1 MIQLKLITQTKTF
14 VLDPLDGLIIP
25 SNMQLNDSFQH
36 QEAQVSVRV
45 AYDSTMHKALVEN
58 TEIQA
63 QILDNNSPVF
73 TGVIDSGISWI
84 DNGNPEPLDNISL
97 VVNDLTYK
105 LQQTT
110 DGEFAYVNESLDNV
124 VSAICAKCGLI
135 YNHNNKAQN
144 ITVPVFILK
153 QEQDFYQ
160 ALNDLLFENLFSF
173 GFAGNGTFTLIDL
186 TQTTEDE
193 EITDL
198 LAGVKF
204 SRTKKKFTG
213 IKLSYGKLI
222 KKENEQ
228 IYFEGGNLNEDSKV
242 VPYIISPGSYYPVEA
257 TPVVEEE
264 NGKVFQDFSQGFA
277 EVKTLYNGEKKL
289 QKSENTQL
297 IYSTDH
303 VLVEDW
309 SDNLTVD
316 RTEFQFTQAAVR
328 FYNASE
334 TDAELHQLAIKATAY
349 YKETVEYILGT
360 GKKYNYDTSFI
371 YENEK
376 AEQFAAF
383 LTKYFLGG
391 NYKVSFKTDTKLTP
405 GQKVKIDLG
414 LSGVKAQVLIL
425 NVTENLTSQNYE
437 VTAITEQEITL
448 DSTKYQLQKS
458 MTANQRIQR
467 TEYPTAI
474 KEIQEEYYLSTSRT
488 VLENGEWTTTPP
500 TDLSDKYIW
509 TRTTFLYENG
519 IKTTT
524 DPISV
529 SGSNGD
535 NIESVD
541 VEYAQNQSRT
551 TAPTTGW
558 QTTAPTSKD
567 GYYIWSRTKVKLKD
581 KDATY
586 TDAVC
591 ITGDKGDKGADG
603 KNAITMTSATTP
615 NGEYNGQI
623 GIWQGQVYSWNGTN
637 WVLTSGILPTDP
649 VLYYSFDDLY
659 DVPDG
664 LCNLRLKNGQTYSN
678 MSYRGVNTGSPI
690 YTNSNGNL
698 RVELPNRQTSIY
710 FSDNN
715 INRLSIFKIKVISG
729 ACVIDENR
737 YYDDVKA
744 TITEGNEH
752 IIQFFGNGLKHVTI
766 YPDRSTN
773 QTVFEILEVYIGEGL
788 YNIPLI
794 DNSGNEKHANCV
806 KGFCQKG
813 INGKSFK
820 IKNPI
825 VTGLNTQNLPLS
837 KAWSF
842 SCWLNLKSSELYRI
856 AQSYSDYNETYNSM
870 ATMIFGSKSN
880 YNNYGLQIDYNAT
893 SKVLQ
898 VVYGERNQSTGQAQA
913 IYDLP
918 IIDKGFCH
926 VAVIRDGTY
935 SNVYIDGK
943 LWNRI
948 NSITSDIANT
958 QLNINDEGFYGGNC
972 RTRPTLFELDDF
984 QIFNRPLSEQEVLG
998 LYLARGNTP
1007 KKFTLN
1013 DYRLNLIDD
1022 DGVISVS
1029 EKKELLRRWK
1039 EIYNTEKVTTSL
1051 PTSNITANGE
1061 YKAVIDAVNLLSIG
1075 SISAITTY
1083 IEATNALRDA
1093 FWGSNGYLTDMTTT
1107 STLNGNLD
1115 SLFAN
1120 YRQALQ
1126 NANNA
1131 ISDQQSAQASA
1142 ITVQMASPFVQL
1154 PINDSGSV
1162 TSYDNSGNVITV
1174 LNGALTLT
1182 PVVSSATLADNQY
1195 SVIASGSGIT
1205 AGTVSVDT
1213 TNKKVT
1219 IGNSTAMTK
1228 PNAQITYTIKFK
1240 INGTTGT
1247 LYAQQKISTAS
1258 RGADGKRGPMYRGA
1272 TKPTTDVVYGDWYL
1286 DTSDNLIHVYNNS
1299 NWNTTITG
1307 YNDYRYTPAL
1317 NDMLEIAAEKPDV
1330 GFIRIVTAHIQNLAA
1345 GNILA
1350 NILTTKE
1357 LKLTGNGVVQS
1368 ENYGET
1374 TGGFEIKA
1382 NGQATFANVE
1392 TPIISDEGNV
1402 CFLRCMTSALVKPN
1416 SFTETDLITV
1426 FPACIGYVRLEV
1438 YLQSFRGQS
1447 FSGTLNIGGT
1457 TVNVSNKKSYV
1468 YTKTE
1473 YYSSRNSFTNIIF
1486 TPTATSTTAD
1496 DYIVMVV
1503 SLGSNIQ
1510 KQSWVYKKLVTESE
1524 ANISSNDI
1532 IWYLSFTEKIAK
1544 ATGKIAVEKSF
1555 DGGKDGDK
1563 SVPQPILQN
1572 SGGNITVGNIYRFY
1586 SATPFSQGHG
1596 AIAGLYHT
1604 SNQTTSA
1611 ITNTVRTQVY
1621 WANKNQSASVII
1633 NSVAVCLE
1641 AEWWNAD
1648 LGNRS
1653 IT

>member
-1 MIQLKLITQTKTF
+1 MIQLKLITPSKIF
-14 VLDPLDGLIIP
+14 VLDPLDGLTIP
-25 SNMQLNDSFQH
+25 SNRQLNDSLQH

-45 AYDSTMHKALVEN
+45 AYDSNVHKALVES

-63 QILDNNSPVF
+63 QILDNNIPVF
-73 TGVIDSGISWI
+73 TGIIDIGISWI

-110 DGEFAYVNESLDNV
+110 DGEFAFVNETLDNV

-135 YNHNNKAQN
+135 YNHNHKAQN

-153 QEQDFYQ
+153 QEQDYYQ

-213 IKLSYGKLI
+213 LKLSYGKLI

-242 VPYIISPGSYYPVEA
+242 VPYIITPGSYYPVEA

-264 NGKVFQDFSQGFA
+264 NGQVYQDFSQGFA

-303 VLVEDW
+303 VLVKDW

-316 RTEFQFTQAAVR
+316 RKEFQYTQASVR

-391 NYKVSFKTDTKLTP
+391 NYKVTFKTDTKLTP
-405 GQKVKIDLG
+405 GQEVKIDLG

-458 MTANQRIQR
+458 MTADQRIQR

-529 SGSNGD
+529 SGANGD

-551 TAPTTGW
+551 TAPKTGW
-558 QTTAPTSKD
+558 QTTSPTSKD

-581 KDATY
+581 KEATY

-591 ITGDKGDKGADG
+591 ITGDKGAQGSDG

-623 GIWQGQVYSWNGTN
+623 GIWQGQIYQWDGSN
-637 WVLTSGILPTDP
+637 WKATSGILPTNP
-649 VLYYSFDDLY
+649 VLHYSFDNS
-659 DVPDG
+659 PDIFDFSKNTFTSYYLVSAAAQTLNSNSWRFVLKG
-664 LCNLRLKNGQTYSN
+664 NDPMVYFYTNIGAVDGFYLHYKVKVNYVKNGSLLREAYLFYNDSYVAVGGYNENASLEKEIEVNAYIPTDKSKIINYLRLDF
-678 MSYRGVNTGSPI
+678 
-690 YTNSNGNL
+690 
-698 RVELPNRQTSIY
+698 
-710 FSDNN
+710 FS
-715 INRLSIFKIKVISG
+715 G
-729 ACVIDENR
+729 EECE
-737 YYDDVKA
+737 
-744 TITEGNEH
+744 
-752 IIQFFGNGLKHVTI
+752 IIVSDF
-766 YPDRSTN
+766 
-773 QTVFEILEVYIGEGL
+773 YIGKENC
-788 YNIPLI
+788 YKTPVFI
-794 DNSGNEKHANCV
+794 DNSGNNNHAIYNDGFATRDGISG
-806 KGFCQKG
+806 KGVTKTKG
-813 INGKSFK
+813 IGNAYCDFYLKGNYTVSFWCK
-820 IKNPI
+820 DIGNNQR
-825 VTGLNTQNLPLS
+825 TLN
-837 KAWSF
+837 
-842 SCWLNLKSSELYRI
+842 I
-856 AQSYSDYNETYNSM
+856 AQGRKYLGDGSGEILVYVQYETGKFEVGSSGAFATTNKSIYSFGDDKWHLYTIIRNNTTYKFYKDGNYEDTATVSAVADIKGLVLGSRFLQTNNE
-870 ATMIFGSKSN
+870 
-880 YNNYGLQIDYNAT
+880 Q
-893 SKVLQ
+893 
-898 VVYGERNQSTGQAQA
+898 QS
-913 IYDLP
+913 
-918 IIDKGFCH
+918 F
-926 VAVIRDGTY
+926 Y
-935 SNVYIDGK
+935 S
-943 LWNRI
+943 
-948 NSITSDIANT
+948 
-958 QLNINDEGFYGGNC
+958 
-972 RTRPTLFELDDF
+972 LDDF
-984 QIFNRPLSEQEVLG
+984 QIFNKPLSDQEVLG
-998 LYLARGNTP
+998 LYLAKGNTP
-1007 KKFTLN
+1007 KRFTLN

-1039 EIYNTEKVTTSL
+1039 EIYNAENVSTAL

-1061 YKAVIDAVNLLSIG
+1061 YKAVIDAANLLSIG

-1083 IEATNALRDA
+1083 REATNSLRDA
-1093 FWGSNGYLTDMTTT
+1093 FWGANGYLNNMTTA

-1120 YRQALQ
+1120 YKQALQ

-1154 PINDSGSV
+1154 PVNDSGSV

-1174 LNGALTLT
+1174 LNGAVTLT
-1182 PVVSSATLADNQY
+1182 PVASTATLADNQY
-1195 SVIASGSGIT
+1195 SVAASGSGIT
-1205 AGTVSVDT
+1205 AGAVSVDS

-1258 RGADGKRGPMYRGA
+1258 RGADGKRGPMYRGT

-1286 DTSDNLIHVYNNS
+1286 DTTDNLIHVYNNS
-1299 NWNTTITG
+1299 NWNTTVTN

-1317 NDMLEIAAEKPDV
+1317 NDMLAIAAEEPDV
-1330 GFIRIVTAHIQNLAA
+1330 GFIKIVTAHIQNLAA

-1350 NILTTKE
+1350 TVLTTKE
-1357 LKLTGNGVVQS
+1357 LTLTSKGVIKS

-1374 TGGFEIKA
+1374 TGGFEVKA
-1382 NGQATFANVE
+1382 DGQATFANLE

-1402 CFLRCMTSALVKPN
+1402 CFLRCMTSALVKTS
-1416 SFTETDLITV
+1416 SFTETDFITV
-1426 FPACIGYVRLEV
+1426 FPACIGYVKLEV

-1457 TVNVSNKKSYV
+1457 SINVSNKKSYV

-1486 TPTATSTTAD
+1486 TPTSTSTTSD

-1524 ANISSNDI
+1524 ANITSNDI
-1532 IWYLSFTEKIAK
+1532 TWHLSFTEKIAK

-1572 SGGNITVGNIYRFY
+1572 GGGNVTGGNIYRFF
-1586 SATPFSQGHG
+1586 STTPFSQGHG
-1596 AIAGLYHT
+1596 AISGLYHT
-1604 SNQTTSA
+1604 SNQ
-1611 ITNTVRTQVY
+1611 ITAALANTVRTHVY

-1633 NSVAVCLE
+1633 NSVAVSLE

-1653 IT
+1653 TT